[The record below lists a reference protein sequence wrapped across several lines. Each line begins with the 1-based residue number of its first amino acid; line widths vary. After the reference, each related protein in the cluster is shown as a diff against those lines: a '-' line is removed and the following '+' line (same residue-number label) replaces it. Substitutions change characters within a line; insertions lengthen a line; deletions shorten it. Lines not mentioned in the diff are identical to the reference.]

1 MSALSVPSLSPVRH
15 QQLHSDRLF
24 TIRQKHSHLY
34 GVQLTHA
41 GPAYV
46 LAFISREDCH
56 HTRNWLQYQHVATG
70 SWPQYACRISSEL
83 KLESAT
89 LPNGRLLKKPDS
101 QLQTPSEGSTLFV
114 NPITLPGLLG
124 IAATVHI
131 AMIEKADCSRFK
143 VRLHLREMIELQL
156 GLDAFRMHLLNRN
169 I

>member
-1 MSALSVPSLSPVRH
+1 MSALSVPNVSPVRE

-46 LAFISREDCH
+46 LAFTNREDCH
-56 HTRNWLQYQHVATG
+56 YTKNWLQYQHAATG
-70 SWPQYACRISSEL
+70 SWPQYASRIYSEL

-89 LPNGRLLKKPDS
+89 LPNGRLLKNSKTR
-101 QLQTPSEGSTLFV
+101 LQTPSEGSTLFV
-114 NPITLPGLLG
+114 NPVTLPGLLG

-143 VRLHLREMIELQL
+143 ASLKLREMIELQL
-156 GLDAFRMHLLNRN
+156 GLDAFRMHLLNRK